1 MKHTEGESDDESLD
15 ADEVSEEG
23 GWNESAHTAMLSNI
37 LSHSKRSKQRPEVIT
52 KAVAEAEC
60 FVGAANSDNVTAPLT
75 VEDLLEATDL
85 SKADRK
91 GLAKLV
97 QGATVCSYVLHCL
110 TEKPLGNC
118 TVALYNVNGLCK

>member
-1 MKHTEGESDDESLD
+1 MEHTEGESDDESLD

-23 GWNESAHTAMLSNI
+23 GWNESAHTAMLNNI

-60 FVGAANSDNVTAPLT
+60 FVGANSDNGTAPLT

-97 QGATVCSYVLHCL
+97 QGATVCSYALHCL
-110 TEKPLGNC
+110 NETPLGNC